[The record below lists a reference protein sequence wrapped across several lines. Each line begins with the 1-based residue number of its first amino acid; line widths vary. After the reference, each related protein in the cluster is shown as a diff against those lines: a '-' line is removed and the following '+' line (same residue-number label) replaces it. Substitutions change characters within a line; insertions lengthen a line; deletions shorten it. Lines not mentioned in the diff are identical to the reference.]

1 MNYLVHL
8 YLSDPEPLCRLGNL
22 TGDFV
27 KGPLDASWHPELAR
41 GLQQHRQVDSFAQN
55 SPDFRHSKRRLA
67 ARFGHY
73 RGILVDVYYDHL
85 LARNWDQFAD
95 RPLEVF
101 ARQVYRS
108 IEDHR
113 HLLPADFRRVAPR
126 MIKHDWLVA
135 YRDPAAVGRALERL
149 EQRLSRPAPLASGL
163 GELLRNDAGLEADCE
178 AFIKSAR
185 RHLQNFS
192 RP

>member
-1 MNYLVHL
+1 LNYLVHL
-8 YLSDPEPLCRLGNL
+8 YLSDPAPLCRLGNL
-22 TGDFV
+22 AGDFV
-27 KGPLDASWHPELAR
+27 KGPLDARWHPELAR

-55 SPDFRHSKRRLA
+55 STDFRRSKRRIA
-67 ARFGHY
+67 AEFGHY

-85 LARNWDQFAD
+85 LARNWDRFAD

-126 MIKHDWLVA
+126 MIEHDWLVS

-149 EQRLSRPAPLASGL
+149 GQRLTRPAPLADGL

-178 AFIKSAR
+178 TFIQAAS
-185 RHLQNFS
+185 RHLQSFP
-192 RP
+192 RL